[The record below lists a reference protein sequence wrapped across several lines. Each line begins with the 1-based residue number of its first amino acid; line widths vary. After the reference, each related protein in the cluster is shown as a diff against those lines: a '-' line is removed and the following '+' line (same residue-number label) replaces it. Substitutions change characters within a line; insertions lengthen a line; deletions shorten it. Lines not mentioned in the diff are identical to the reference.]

1 MTKHTTIIGID
12 LGDKHNQFCVLDNEA
27 GEIEEEGRVKCDA
40 KSMQRFFAARNPA
53 LIAMEAGTHSAWVSR
68 LAAAE
73 GHEVVVANPRK
84 LRAIYENER
93 KSDKM
98 DAQMLARLVR
108 ADPKLL
114 HAVQP
119 RSAHTQA
126 DLALLK
132 SRQAAVE
139 ARTKLIN
146 HARGIVKSFGARL
159 PGCSTPSFHAKTL
172 EAIPEEL
179 RAALEPVYEAIAKLT
194 ETIKTYDHRIKTM
207 CESEGYETTVLLSSV
222 PGVGPLTALAFVSV
236 LEDPALFP
244 TGRSVS
250 AYLGLT
256 PRKAQSGQ
264 RDPALRITKAGNPF
278 LRKLLVGCAQY
289 ILGPFG
295 PPGVLRDWGHK
306 LIERGG
312 RAAKKKAVI
321 AVARKLAAIL
331 HRLWSTGELWRPFPD
346 APDDEACMAEDM
358 A

>member
-12 LGDKHNQFCVLDNEA
+12 LGDKHNQFCVLDSEA

-40 KSMQRFFAARNPA
+40 KSMQRFFSARKPA

-68 LAAAE
+68 LAAEE
-73 GHEVVVANPRK
+73 GHKVVVANPRK
-84 LRAIYENER
+84 LRAIYENEH
-93 KSDKM
+93 KSDKT

-114 HAVQP
+114 HPVQP
-119 RSAHTQA
+119 RSAQTQA
-126 DLALLK
+126 DLAMLK
-132 SRQAAVE
+132 SRQASVE

-146 HARGIVKSFGARL
+146 HARGIVKSFGHRL
-159 PGCSTPSFHAKTL
+159 PACSAASFHAKTF
-172 EAIPEEL
+172 EAVPEEL

-194 ETIKTYDHRIKTM
+194 EIIKAYDHRIEDL
-207 CESEGYETTVLLSSV
+207 CESEGYEATEILQSV
-222 PGVGPLTALAFVSV
+222 PGVGQLTALAFVSV

-295 PPGVLRDWGHK
+295 PAGTLRDWGHK

-312 RAAKKKAVI
+312 RGAKKKAVI

-331 HRLWSTGELWRPFPD
+331 HRLWSTGELWEPFPD
-346 APDDEACMAEDM
+346 AHDDEACMAEDM